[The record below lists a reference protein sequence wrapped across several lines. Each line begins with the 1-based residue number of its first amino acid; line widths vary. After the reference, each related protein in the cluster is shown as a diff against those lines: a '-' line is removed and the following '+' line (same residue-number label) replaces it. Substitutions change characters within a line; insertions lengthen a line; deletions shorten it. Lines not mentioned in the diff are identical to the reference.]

1 MKFTK
6 ALFRRG
12 GDGNPDRDWRFLFG
26 SFLVLAIIIFIAAI
40 SLYRILDTLEMVSQ
54 ARMVKVTPNRLDELA
69 LERAV
74 TILRD
79 KKTRFDILLTTPAT
93 IVDPAR

>member
-1 MKFTK
+1 MKFAKT
-6 ALFRRG
+6 LFRRG
-12 GDGNPDRDWRFLFG
+12 GNSNPDRDWRFLFG

-40 SLYRILDTLEMVSQ
+40 SLYWILDTLETVSQ
-54 ARMVKVTPNRLDELA
+54 ARMAKVLPARLDEPA

-79 KKTRFDILLTTPAT
+79 KKAKFDALLTTPFV
-93 IVDPAR
+93 IVDPSR